1 VTILSTEKVTPEAAE
16 RDYGVIAHPESL
28 RVDVD
33 ASLALRERK
42 KRERGPVSWMID
54 RAVGGASSP
63 MDLFV
68 QATVKQ
74 ASVTAGL
81 YALIAYGVLILLG
94 ILNIVNFATASS

>member
-1 VTILSTEKVTPEAAE
+1 VTPEAAE

-54 RAVGGASSP
+54 RGG
-63 MDLFV
+63 
-68 QATVKQ
+68 
-74 ASVTAGL
+74 GRRE
-81 YALIAYGVLILLG
+81 
-94 ILNIVNFATASS
+94 